1 MKLLIISFANFY
13 GFRGELPKCS
23 QPSAAPIALSTA
35 ANLTTYLDVK
45 VVTEIS
51 LNVNAVSV

>member
-1 MKLLIISFANFY
+1 MKLLIISLANFY
-13 GFRGELPKCS
+13 EFRGELPKCS

-35 ANLTTYLDVK
+35 ANLATYLDVK